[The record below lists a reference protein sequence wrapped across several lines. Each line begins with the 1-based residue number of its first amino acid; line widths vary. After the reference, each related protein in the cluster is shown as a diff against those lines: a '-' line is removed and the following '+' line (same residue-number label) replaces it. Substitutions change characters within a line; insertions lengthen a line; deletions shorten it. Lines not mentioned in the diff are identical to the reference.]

1 MPEVIANIDYLGA
14 QKGVDQVDPTDN
26 QDTATKKYVD
36 DNAGGGSGNLTG
48 GLIFNSR
55 FTTPVLGS
63 DQNNYSITD
72 LDTYN
77 LIDFRST
84 DDVEIT
90 GINSSDLNNYY
101 AYIFLNGNT
110 NGKKIKFKKNDSG
123 SSAANRFDMP
133 DDIELEEGQLWWFVY
148 STDRNRWVAQ
158 AKL

>member
-1 MPEVIANIDYLGA
+1 MPIEFLTDIDYLDES
-14 QKGVDQVDPTDN
+14 KGVNQLDPTDQ
-26 QDTATKKYVD
+26 QDTATKDYVD
-36 DNAGGGSGNLTG
+36 SSSGGVFNG
-48 GLIFNSR
+48 GIVFNSR
-55 FTTPVLGS
+55 YTTPVIGS
-63 DQNNYSITD
+63 DQDNYNIPD

-77 LIDFRST
+77 LIDFRSS

-90 GINSSDLNNYY
+90 GIDSSDLNNYY

-123 SSAANRFDMP
+123 SSQANRFDMP